1 MAGSKPASAPQRTSA
16 WAAAFASVA
25 IRTAAPGKAAPTSR
39 PSGSS
44 PQPSIVGASSTRSSN
59 GIPKVDTPTATTS
72 RPGAAAAS
80 TSRAA
85 CTPRSKLARA
95 PSSPP
100 LDTVVDARSSPSGS
114 HTAMAILVPPKSR
127 PRMTGESATEYLS
140 RGDAPPAPGGLVP
153 GTISSCSILLGQY
166 PNYQMAT
173 RPLRNRLATVG
184 RRDNAAGRPVLRPV
198 AGPRSAGGGLGS
210 GFSGRLIPAPGPA
223 GPAHRAAPGA
233 LRSGPPADARGR
245 CGNADIS
252 VGAATTMTSDWPAG

>member
-1 MAGSKPASAPQRTSA
+1 MAGSKPASAPQRASA

-25 IRTAAPGKAAPTSR
+25 MRTAAPGKAARTSR

-80 TSRAA
+80 ASRPALAA
-85 CTPRSKLARA
+85 RSKLARA

-114 HTAMAILVPPKSR
+114 HTAMAILVPPKSS

-140 RGDAPPAPGGLVP
+140 RGGAPPAPGGLVP
-153 GTISSCSILLGQY
+153 GTLPSCSILLGQY

-173 RPLRNRLATVG
+173 RPQCNRLATVG
-184 RRDNAAGRPVLRPV
+184 PPDNAAGRPVSGPA
-198 AGPRSAGGGLGS
+198 AGPRSAGGRLVPGS
-210 GFSGRLIPAPGPA
+210 AA
-223 GPAHRAAPGA
+223 G
-233 LRSGPPADARGR
+233 
-245 CGNADIS
+245 
-252 VGAATTMTSDWPAG
+252 